1 MRARARLR
9 GAGLAAATAAAAAL
23 ALAVPA
29 EAAAPEADVAYHGY
43 ASLWEGRLGIWL
55 TPQNHGPVDVS
66 DATVRLRYSVPLAS
80 DQRLPKRCLRAGQ
93 RVVLCSTGEI
103 KAGSWSAELA
113 LDLKL
118 KGAPEEATVQID
130 TLWNG
135 GVSDRNAGNNR
146 HKVLTLDTGD
156 SYFF

>member
-1 MRARARLR
+1 MRVKR
-9 GAGLAAATAAAAAL
+9 AGLVAASVAAAAL
-23 ALAVPA
+23 VAGVPA

-66 DATVRLRYSVPLAS
+66 EATVRLRYSAPLAS
-80 DQRLPKRCLRAGQ
+80 EQKLPERCLRAGQ

-103 KAGSWSAELA
+103 KAGSWSEEIG
-113 LDLKL
+113 LDIKL
-118 KGAPEEATVQID
+118 KGSPSEATVQID

-135 GVSDRNAGNNR
+135 GASDRNVNNNR

>member
-1 MRARARLR
+1 MRARSN
-9 GAGLAAATAAAAAL
+9 GAGLAAATVAAAVL
-23 ALAVPA
+23 AVAVPA

-55 TPQNHGPVDVS
+55 TPQNHGPAGVN

-80 DQRLPKRCLRAGQ
+80 RQKLPEQCLRGGP
-93 RVVLCSTGEI
+93 RTVLCSTGEI
-103 KAGSWSAELA
+103 KAGGWSDELA

-118 KGAPEEATVQID
+118 KGVPEEATVRID

-135 GVSDRNAGNNR
+135 GVSDRNAENNR

>member
-1 MRARARLR
+1 MRVKR
-9 GAGLAAATAAAAAL
+9 AGLVAASVAAAAL
-23 ALAVPA
+23 TVGVPA

-55 TPQNHGPVDVS
+55 TPQNHGPVGVTE
-66 DATVRLRYSVPLAS
+66 ATVRLRYSVPLAN
-80 DQRLPKRCLRAGQ
+80 DQRLPERCLRAGQ

-103 KAGSWSAELA
+103 KAGSWSEEIA
-113 LDLKL
+113 LDIRL
-118 KGAPEEATVQID
+118 KGAPSEATVQID

-135 GVSDRNAGNNR
+135 GVSDRNVNNNR

>member
-1 MRARARLR
+1 MRVKR
-9 GAGLAAATAAAAAL
+9 AGLVAASVAAAAL
-23 ALAVPA
+23 VTGGPA
-29 EAAAPEADVAYHGY
+29 EAGGPGGGGGGHRHAG
-43 ASLWEGRLGIWL
+43 LGGGRLGIWL

-66 DATVRLRYSVPLAS
+66 EATVRLRYSAPLAS
-80 DQRLPKRCLRAGQ
+80 EQKLPERCLRAGQ

-103 KAGSWSAELA
+103 KAGSWSEEIG
-113 LDLKL
+113 LDMKL
-118 KGAPEEATVQID
+118 KGSPSEATVQID

-135 GVSDRNAGNNR
+135 GATDRNVNNNR